1 MVSEHGR
8 GFWAVLDPPA
18 DGVDS
23 RVGFLPEGPGLAALE
38 SPELAELLAEL
49 LTRYDPAWRPP
60 APDLPGPFDPARDHL
75 LVIYEGGAAYLYRLD
90 GHPTQTRP
98 LLTVVAR

>member
-1 MVSEHGR
+1 MGSTPRSGSCR
-8 GFWAVLDPPA
+8 RPWAGGAGEP
-18 DGVDS
+18 
-23 RVGFLPEGPGLAALE
+23 R
-38 SPELAELLAEL
+38 LAELCQL

-90 GHPTQTRP
+90 GHPSQTRP
-98 LLTVVAR
+98 LLTVFSR